1 MHPLLHHIS
10 QLIFPASCFACGAQL
25 PSNHFFLCFACNTS
39 MPYVGDYT
47 TNNFT
52 EKTLWGRAPFVF
64 ADSLL
69 YFQKEG
75 LTQKIIHQLKYKN
88 QPQVGEWLGIQMGK
102 KMLKMPSALWQNAI
116 LVPVPLSPKR
126 QQQRG
131 YNQSME
137 IALGIQQVTQ
147 LPISENGILR
157 LQNTETQTHK
167 NRMDR
172 LANMKNAFAADSK
185 KVEAAAH
192 IILIDDVITTGAT
205 LESCSNTLL
214 ANEASTK
221 ISVLAAAI
229 AMNL

>member
-10 QLIFPASCFACGAQL
+10 QLIFPASCFACQAQL
-25 PSNHFFLCFACNTS
+25 PSNHFFLCYACNTS
-39 MPYVGDYT
+39 MPYIGKYAA
-47 TNNFT
+47 NNFT
-52 EKTLWGRAPFVF
+52 EKILWGRAPFLF

-75 LTQKIIHQLKYKN
+75 LAQKVIHQLKYKN
-88 QPQVGEWLGIQMGK
+88 QAQVGEWLGIQMGK
-102 KMLKMPSALWQNAI
+102 KIKGMPAHLWQNAI

-137 IALGIQQVTQ
+137 IALGIQQITQ
-147 LPISENGILR
+147 LSISENGILR
-157 LQNTETQTHK
+157 LHNTETQTRK

-172 LANMKNAFAADSK
+172 LANMKHAFEADSK
-185 KVEAAAH
+185 QASNTAH
-192 IILIDDVITTGAT
+192 VILVDDVITTGAT
-205 LESCSNTLL
+205 LESCASAII
-214 ANEASTK
+214 ANSSTTK
-221 ISVLAAAI
+221 VSIVAAAI